1 MTWDDVG
8 VGAQIEALKRVIE
21 ENDGRNVVDTLF
33 ARNVDRLLSVFYDDI
48 GEIKTIRLQRL
59 FELFLIKAL
68 YVNRRS
74 TDAQVLTYLADM
86 MSRFLWSR
94 ELLPGATAAHLGD
107 LLTALI
113 EESQDR
119 THFQNLFE
127 AYRKLADN
135 SLFITGI
142 FPRSLERRRAGWR
155 RRRAAAPM
163 PQIDSSYYIRL
174 GKTYY
179 RMASDHE
186 LAHWTGQD
194 RVLAKL
200 SGYFD
205 VYREALNEISERY
218 ILGFDMNLIADKML
232 DNLNAYR
239 RSGDDRYLEAARKYA
254 ALLSVDPTAFGK
266 LQKRRSAPMRA

>member
-1 MTWDDVG
+1 MWELEP
-8 VGAQIEALKRVIE
+8 QIEQLKQVIE
-21 ENDGRNVVDTLF
+21 ENDGRNVADSLF

-59 FELFLIKAL
+59 FELFLIKTL

-74 TDAQVLTYLADM
+74 TDAQVLTYLAEM
-86 MSRFLWSR
+86 LTRFLWSR
-94 ELLPGATAAHLGD
+94 ELLPGATTAQLGD
-107 LLTALI
+107 LLTSLV

-135 SLFITGI
+135 SLFITGM
-142 FPRSLERRRAGWR
+142 FPRSLDRRRPAWR
-155 RRRAAAPM
+155 RRRAPAPL
-163 PQIDSSYYIRL
+163 PQIDRGYFVRL

-200 SGYFD
+200 SGHFD
-205 VYREALNEISERY
+205 IYREALNELSDRFV
-218 ILGFDMNLIADKML
+218 LGFDMNLIADKML

-239 RSGDDRYLEAARKYA
+239 RSGDEQYLDNARKYA
-254 ALLSVDPTAFGK
+254 ALLSVDPAAFGK
-266 LQKRRSAPMRA
+266 LRRRRPPPICA